1 MQHAFDNT
9 LKTCHQ
15 LSNLS
20 DRLRNNYN
28 ALNEDFTEH
37 MKTTEDYLKFAGD
50 PPKVPEALRLLQK
63 LNEIHDYYQSKNKI
77 QKIPQNED
85 LASIINRL
93 DSAASSVKHI
103 PKVTVDNSEESFASS
118 MHIVDH

>member
-1 MQHAFDNT
+1 
-9 LKTCHQ
+9 
-15 LSNLS
+15 
-20 DRLRNNYN
+20 
-28 ALNEDFTEH
+28 

-63 LNEIHDYYQSKNKI
+63 LNEIHNYYQFK
-77 QKIPQNED
+77 KIPQNED